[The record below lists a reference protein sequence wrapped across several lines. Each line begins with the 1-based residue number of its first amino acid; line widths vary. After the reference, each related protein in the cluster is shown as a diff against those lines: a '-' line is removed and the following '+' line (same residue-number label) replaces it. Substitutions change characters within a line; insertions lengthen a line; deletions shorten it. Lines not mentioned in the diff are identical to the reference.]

1 MSSYLVGLNIR
12 QEQFQMPDGSYS
24 FSYPGVDNQTQ
35 NIPLNNGDILF
46 VLGANGTG
54 KSGLI
59 HKIYTQNAGKA
70 KRISAHR
77 QTWFNSNALD
87 FTPATRMQAAQNINS
102 RDSQIQSRWK
112 DENGVQKSQIV
123 IFDLI
128 NAENVRAREIAK
140 AIDQNNTARAEEYA
154 KANHPPIEVLN
165 HLLQLSNLPIKI
177 FVEKNE
183 KVFARK
189 NNGNP
194 YSIAE
199 LSDGE
204 RNAILIASD
213 VLTAEENTLFLID
226 EPERH
231 LHRSIISPLL
241 SSLFQKR
248 PDCAFIIATHDV
260 GLPMDNPESNVLVVR
275 GCEWN
280 GSQISAWDADLISAD
295 HDIDYHVKKDIL
307 GSRRTLLF
315 IEGNQNSLDQHIY
328 QILFPDISVI
338 PQGNCTA
345 VERVVN
351 GITSTETLHWVKA
364 FGLIDADDRQQDEL
378 DKLKENN
385 IFSLPCYSV
394 ESLYYGTDMIYQ
406 IALKQASVT
415 GEDAGILKN
424 TALQEAMTAIEP
436 HKERL
441 CSRLCERKV
450 RAEIKFPDWE
460 YIKNRD
466 DFGFDLDLKSIRETE
481 IQKFD
486 SYMEAQD
493 INSIIGRYPVR
504 ETPILNK
511 IAGALGF
518 QNRGKY
524 ESSVRQLLIDNEE
537 VRIKTRNLLGDLVTV
552 IKGEQE
558 PTERL
563 CA

>member
-1 MSSYLVGLNIR
+1 MLDSS
-12 QEQFQMPDGSYS
+12 FS
-24 FSYPGVDNQTQ
+24 FSYPNVDNQTQ
-35 NIPLNNGDILF
+35 NVPLNNGDIIF
-46 VLGANGTG
+46 ILGANGTG

-59 HKIYTQNAGKA
+59 HKIFTQNMGVS

-77 QTWFNSNALD
+77 QMWFNSNALD
-87 FTPATRMQAAQNINS
+87 FTPASRMQVAQNINS

-112 DENGVQKSQIV
+112 DENGVQKSQVV

-128 NAENVRAREIAK
+128 NAENIRAREIAK
-140 AIDQNNTARAEEYA
+140 AVDQNDIDRAEEYA
-154 KANHPPIEVLN
+154 KSNRPPIEELN
-165 HLLQLSNLPIKI
+165 HLLQLSNLPIEI
-177 FVEKNE
+177 SVEKNE

-189 NNGNP
+189 NNGTP

-213 VLTAEENTLFLID
+213 ILTAEENTLFLID

-248 PDCAFIIATHDV
+248 SDCAFIISTHDV

-280 GSQISAWDADLISAD
+280 GAQISTWDADLISAE

-315 IEGNQNSLDQHIY
+315 IEGNKNSLDQHIY
-328 QILFPDISVI
+328 QILFPDVSVI
-338 PQGNCTA
+338 PQGNCKA
-345 VERVVN
+345 VEQVVN
-351 GITSTETLHWVKA
+351 GISSTETLHWVKA
-364 FGLIDADDRQQDEL
+364 FGLIDADDRQSEDL
-378 DKLKENN
+378 DKLKANN

-394 ESLYYGTDMIYQ
+394 ESLYYSEDMIYQ
-406 IALKQASVT
+406 VALRQASVT
-415 GEDAGILKN
+415 GEDVTELKANTLQKALEAIL
-424 TALQEAMTAIEP
+424 P

-441 CSRLCERKV
+441 CARLCERKV
-450 RAEIKFPDWE
+450 RAKVQFPDWRD
-460 YIKNRD
+460 IKNND
-466 DFGFDLDLKSIRETE
+466 DFSFNLDLKLIMDTE
-481 IQKFD
+481 VQKFD
-486 SYMEAQD
+486 SYVLSQD

-511 IAGALGF
+511 IVEALGF

-524 ESSVRQLLIDNEE
+524 ESAVRQLLIDKDD
-537 VRIKTRNLLGDLVTV
+537 VRLQTRNSLGDLVTA
-552 IKGEQE
+552 IAGDDM
-558 PTERL
+558 PF
-563 CA
+563 